1 MFLPLITL
9 TLPILALAAPLSRR
23 LDTSSY
29 CGHWDTI
36 PAGSYTVLLDQWGTK
51 GATGQ
56 SCAQLTSLSGS
67 NLAWVTDW
75 TWSGGNGIKS
85 YTNVQLDKGVNQQLS
100 AIKSMPSAWSWK
112 QTTTGKVVADI
123 AYDLFTSTSVG
134 GSNANEIMIW
144 LANIN
149 AGPISY
155 NWNADGTAKPVA
167 TGVSIEGHTWDV
179 YHGSNNANPVW
190 SFLPTSNAQ
199 ITNFSGDIYSFFK
212 YLISKQGL
220 PSSQYL
226 KTAQAGTEATSGSAG
241 LTTTRYSLAI
251 E

>member
-9 TLPILALAAPLSRR
+9 TLPILTLAAPLSRR

-100 AIKSMPSAWSWK
+100 AIKSMPVRSCSILLSGHRIFNLCSRHGRGNRPPPERLS
-112 QTTTGKVVADI
+112 QTSRTTCSPQLRSGA
-123 AYDLFTSTSVG
+123 
-134 GSNANEIMIW
+134 
-144 LANIN
+144 
-149 AGPISY
+149 
-155 NWNADGTAKPVA
+155 
-167 TGVSIEGHTWDV
+167 
-179 YHGSNNANPVW
+179 
-190 SFLPTSNAQ
+190 PTRTKS
-199 ITNFSGDIYSFFK
+199 
-212 YLISKQGL
+212 
-220 PSSQYL
+220 
-226 KTAQAGTEATSGSAG
+226 
-241 LTTTRYSLAI
+241 
-251 E
+251 